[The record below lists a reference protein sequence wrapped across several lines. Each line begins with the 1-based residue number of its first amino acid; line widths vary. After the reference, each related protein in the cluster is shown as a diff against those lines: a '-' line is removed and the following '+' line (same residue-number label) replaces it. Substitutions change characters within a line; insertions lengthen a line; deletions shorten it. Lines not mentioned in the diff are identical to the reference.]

1 MLFKPAHAAD
11 VTRKRQETPRRST
24 IGCGGK
30 KANAGLDRP

>member
-1 MLFKPAHAAD
+1 MLFKPAHAAG
-11 VTRKRQETPRRST
+11 VTQTRHETPRRST